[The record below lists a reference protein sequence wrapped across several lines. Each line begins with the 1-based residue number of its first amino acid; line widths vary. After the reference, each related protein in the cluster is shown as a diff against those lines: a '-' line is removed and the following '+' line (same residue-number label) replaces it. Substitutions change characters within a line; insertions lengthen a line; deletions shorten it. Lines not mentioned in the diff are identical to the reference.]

1 MAELKNSIQ
10 LNTSDFDKNLQQ
22 AIAKSE
28 EFQKGLEKLGNSK
41 SFSKLGI
48 DINKFTQ
55 DINGN
60 AAAMSQFATDMSKN
74 TNTVKQQIRQLQ
86 NAMANLAAQGIDQA
100 SESYRK
106 MQMELGRL
114 MDIQSD
120 VQAAGKNFA
129 NDYLAIQSVT
139 QGFQAFTGVIGMGVS
154 AMNLFGIENE
164 NTEAAMKKTLQ
175 ITNLL
180 NGAQAVS
187 QVFNKDSAFMLKII
201 KPLREA
207 YNNAIRQNTVA
218 TNINTNAEVTNK
230 TITEAGTV
238 ATVAST
244 VAEVANGS
252 AVKKNTIFQQA
263 WNVAKAVAQAL
274 LGNFTGLLLV
284 GAGALA
290 TYAIATSDST
300 DEDKKSAEAKNE
312 LRDSF
317 NELKET
323 VASSVGSVIGK
334 YAALQAAWKAC
345 RTEHQKNEF
354 INKNK
359 NAWSEFG
366 WEIDNTKKA
375 EDFYV
380 NNTTKVCDALQKRAE
395 QMALMTTL
403 QKSYEKH
410 FKKIAEFDSVAGGKY
425 YTKSNYKAGDKI
437 SADEARK
444 YGIKGYA
451 DRDPIYGVGD
461 GNIVLDEAGA
471 EMLNIKKDVENN
483 AKALEKYNKNLELEN
498 KRFQRETQP
507 IISRMKKVSSEIGSY
522 DMSYYDAP
530 KKGGSKTTPK
540 SNKEDKKAEQ
550 KAVGEYDKAITS
562 LKDENEKLYLVQ
574 QKLTKQGKATSEEFQ
589 RNAQKIA
596 ENNEQIKEFENII
609 KKIKNPEFVDETS
622 IKAQLQKLKDIRDKA
637 YDDYMTAPA
646 EQTELKFKVYL
657 DANKAF
663 DDFSEKLKNKTV
675 YINVTSKADLD
686 GNNLNINNLGL
697 AELNEVG
704 FDAGQKS
711 IEETK
716 NQISETINLINK
728 YRTEI
733 NRVNDLKAKGQILSG
748 TESEQFNEL
757 ETSVDSLTNTLSELI
772 QKYNELISA
781 QNLKNETIEKLD
793 AVKTS
798 YEGIAETIGSVGNVI
813 GQVDSAWAQMTT
825 TILNGIAQIIPQ
837 LIAEKGA
844 QGSLAISKG
853 VAAASGLTPPWNLV
867 MIGTT
872 VAAILAALATQPF
885 AEGGIVGGTSF
896 KGDKIYARLNSGEM
910 VLNGRQQ
917 ANLFNMINNGGL
929 IGGGKVTFEIKGR
942 ELVGVLNNYNNK
954 RNKVL

>member
-1 MAELKNSIQ
+1 MASLKNNIE

-28 EFQKGLEKLGNSK
+28 EFQKGLEKLGKSN

-48 DINKFTQ
+48 DMNKFTQ

-86 NAMANLAAQGIDQA
+86 NAMANLVANGIDQA

-129 NDYLAIQSVT
+129 DDYLAIQSVT

-207 YNNAIRQNTVA
+207 YNNAIRQNTIA
-218 TNINTNAEVTNK
+218 TNINTTAEVTNK

-300 DEDKKSAEAKNE
+300 DEEKKSAEAKNE

-317 NELKET
+317 NALKET
-323 VASSVGSVIGK
+323 VAASVGSVIGK
-334 YAALQAAWKAC
+334 YASLQAAWKAC

-507 IISRMKKVSSEIGSY
+507 IINRMKKVSSEIGAL
-522 DMSYYDAP
+522 DMSAYDAP
-530 KKGGSKTTPK
+530 KKVGSKTTPK

-622 IKAQLQKLKDIRDKA
+622 IKYQFQKLKDIRDKA
-637 YDDYMTAPA
+637 YEDYMTAPA

-675 YINVTSKADLD
+675 YIDVTSKADLD

-704 FDAGQKS
+704 FDVGQKS

-748 TESEQFNEL
+748 TETEQFDEL
-757 ETSVDSLTNTLSELI
+757 ETSVSSLTQTLSELI

-798 YEGIAETIGSVGNVI
+798 YEGIAETIGSVSNVI

-837 LIAEKGA
+837 LVAEKGA

>member
-1 MAELKNSIQ
+1 MAALKNSIE

-48 DINKFTQ
+48 DINKFNR

-120 VQAAGKNFA
+120 VQAAGRNFA

-164 NTEAAMKKTLQ
+164 NTEEAMKKTLQ

-218 TNINTNAEVTNK
+218 TNINTTAEVTNK

-323 VASSVGSVIGK
+323 VASSTGNIVGK

-403 QKSYEKH
+403 QKEYEKH

-507 IISRMKKVSSEIGSY
+507 IINRMKKVSSEIGSY
-522 DMSYYDAP
+522 DMSYYEAP
-530 KKGGSKTTPK
+530 KKVGSKTTPK

-562 LKDENEKLYLVQ
+562 LKDENEKLYIVQ
-574 QKLTKQGKATSEEFQ
+574 QKLTKQGKATTEEFQ
-589 RNAQKIA
+589 KNANKIA

-622 IKAQLQKLKDIRDKA
+622 IKYQFQKLKDIRDKA
-637 YDDYMTAPA
+637 YEDYMTAPA

-675 YINVTSKADLD
+675 YIDVTSKADLD

-697 AELNEVG
+697 SELNEVG

-748 TESEQFNEL
+748 TESEQFSEL
-757 ETSVDSLTNTLSELI
+757 ETSVDSLTNKLSELI

-781 QNLKNETIEKLD
+781 QNQKNDAIAKLD
-793 AVKTS
+793 EVKTS
-798 YEGIAETIGSVGNVI
+798 YEGIAETIGSVSNVI

-837 LIAEKGA
+837 LVAEKGA

-853 VAAASGLTPPWNLV
+853 VAAASGLTPPWNLI

-896 KGDKIYARLNSGEM
+896 KGDKVYARLNSGEM

>member
-1 MAELKNSIQ
+1 MALLKNSIE

-28 EFQKGLEKLGNSK
+28 EFQKGLEKLGKSN

-48 DINKFTQ
+48 DMNKFTQ
-55 DINGN
+55 DVHGN
-60 AAAMSQFATDMSKN
+60 AAAMSQFANDMSKN

-86 NAMANLAAQGIDQA
+86 NAMANLVANGIDQA

-139 QGFQAFTGVIGMGVS
+139 QGFQALSGVVGMGVS

-218 TNINTNAEVTNK
+218 TNINTTAEVTNK

-238 ATVAST
+238 AKVAST

-290 TYAIATSDST
+290 TYALSTSDST
-300 DEDKKSAEAKNE
+300 DEEKKSAEAKNE
-312 LRDSF
+312 LRDSM

-323 VASSVGSVIGK
+323 VASSTGNIIGK
-334 YAALQAAWKAC
+334 YASLQAAWKAC

-380 NNTTKVCDALQKRAE
+380 NNTTKVCDALKKRAE

-444 YGIKGYA
+444 YGIRGYA

-507 IISRMKKVSSEIGSY
+507 IINQMKKVSSEIGAS
-522 DMSYYDAP
+522 DMSYYEAP
-530 KKGGSKTTPK
+530 KKVGSKTTPK

-562 LKDENEKLYLVQ
+562 LKDENEKLYIVQ

-589 RNAQKIA
+589 RNANKIA

-637 YDDYMTAPA
+637 YEDYMTAPA

-675 YINVTSKADLD
+675 YIDVTSKADLD

-697 AELNEVG
+697 AEINEVG
-704 FDAGQKS
+704 FDVGQKS
-711 IEETK
+711 LEETK

-733 NRVNDLKAKGQILSG
+733 NRVNDLKSKGQILTG
-748 TESEQFNEL
+748 TEAEQFSEL
-757 ETSVDSLTNTLSELI
+757 ETSVDSLTNKLSELI

-781 QNLKNETIEKLD
+781 QNQKNETIEKLD
-793 AVKTS
+793 EVKTN
-798 YEGIAETIGSVGNVI
+798 YEGIAETIGTVGNVI
-813 GQVDSAWAQMTT
+813 GQVDSAWAKMTT

-837 LIAEKGA
+837 LVAEKGA
-844 QGSLAISKG
+844 QGSLAIAKG

-896 KGDKIYARLNSGEM
+896 KGDKVDARLNSGEM

-917 ANLFNMINNGGL
+917 ANLFNMINSGGL
-929 IGGGKVTFEIKGR
+929 MGGGQVTFKIEGR

>member
-1 MAELKNSIQ
+1 MAALKNSIE

-28 EFQKGLEKLGNSK
+28 EFQKGLEKLGKSN

-48 DINKFTQ
+48 DMNKFTQ
-55 DINGN
+55 DVNGN
-60 AAAMSQFATDMSKN
+60 SAAMSQFATDMSKN

-86 NAMANLAAQGIDQA
+86 NAMANLVANGIDQA

-129 NDYLAIQSVT
+129 DDYLAIQSVT

-180 NGAQAVS
+180 NGAQAIS

-207 YNNAIRQNTVA
+207 YNNAIRQNIVA

-290 TYAIATSDST
+290 TYALSTSDST
-300 DEDKKSAEAKNE
+300 DEEKKSAEAKNE

-334 YAALQAAWKAC
+334 YASLQAAWKAC

-380 NNTTKVCDALQKRAE
+380 NNTTKVCEALKKRAE

-425 YTKSNYKAGDKI
+425 YTKSSYKAGDRI
-437 SADEARK
+437 SKEEAKK

-507 IISRMKKVSSEIGSY
+507 IINRMNKVSSEIGAS

-530 KKGGSKTTPK
+530 KKVGSKTTSK

-550 KAVGEYDKAITS
+550 KAVGEYEKAINS

-589 RNAQKIA
+589 KNAKKIA
-596 ENNEQIKEFENII
+596 ENNEQIKEFDQII

-622 IKAQLQKLKDIRDKA
+622 IKSQFQKLKDIRDKA
-637 YDDYMTAPA
+637 YEDYMTAPA

-675 YINVTSKADLD
+675 YIDVTSKADLD

-697 AELNEVG
+697 AEINEVG

-733 NRVNDLKAKGQILSG
+733 NRVNDLKTKGQILSG
-748 TESEQFNEL
+748 TEAEQFDEL
-757 ETSVDSLTNTLSELI
+757 ETSVSSLTQTLSELI
-772 QKYNELISA
+772 QKYNELITA
-781 QNLKNETIEKLD
+781 QNQKNETIDKLD

-798 YEGIAETIGSVGNVI
+798 YEGIAETIGSVSNVI

-837 LIAEKGA
+837 LVAEKGA

-853 VAAASGLTPPWNLV
+853 VAAASGLTPPWNLI

-896 KGDKIYARLNSGEM
+896 KGDKVYARLNSGEM

>member
-1 MAELKNSIQ
+1 MAALKNNIE
-10 LNTSDFDKNLQQ
+10 LNTSDFDKNLQK

-28 EFQKGLEKLGNSK
+28 EFQKGLEKLGKSN

-48 DINKFTQ
+48 DMNKFTQ
-55 DINGN
+55 DVNGN

-86 NAMANLAAQGIDQA
+86 NAMANLVANGIDQA

-218 TNINTNAEVTNK
+218 TNINTTAEVTNK

-300 DEDKKSAEAKNE
+300 DEDKKSAEAKND

-323 VASSVGSVIGK
+323 VASSVGNIVGK
-334 YAALQAAWKAC
+334 YASLQAAWKAC

-380 NNTTKVCDALQKRAE
+380 NNTTKVCEALKKRAE

-437 SADEARK
+437 SADEAKK

-507 IISRMKKVSSEIGSY
+507 IINRMNKVSSEIGSL
-522 DMSYYDAP
+522 DMSAYDAP
-530 KKGGSKTTPK
+530 KKVGSKTTPK

-550 KAVGEYDKAITS
+550 KAVGEYEKAITS

-589 RNAQKIA
+589 KNANKIK
-596 ENNEQIKEFENII
+596 ENNEQIKEYDQII

-622 IKAQLQKLKDIRDKA
+622 IKSQFQKLKDIRDKA
-637 YDDYMTAPA
+637 YEDYMTAPA
-646 EQTELKFKVYL
+646 EKTELKFKVYL

-675 YINVTSKADLD
+675 YIDVTSKADLD

-697 AELNEVG
+697 SELNEVG

-748 TESEQFNEL
+748 TETEQFDEL
-757 ETSVDSLTNTLSELI
+757 ETSVDSLTQTLSELI

-781 QNLKNETIEKLD
+781 QNQKNDAIEKLD
-793 AVKTS
+793 AVKTT
-798 YEGIAETIGSVGNVI
+798 YQGIADTIGGVGNVI
-813 GQVDSAWAQMTT
+813 SQLDVAWAKMTAT
-825 TILNGIAQIIPQ
+825 MLNGISQIIPM
-837 LIAEKGA
+837 LVAEQGA
-844 QGSLAISKG
+844 QSSLAISKG
-853 VAAASGLTPPWNLV
+853 VASASGIPYPFNLIAIATTIASILT
-867 MIGTT
+867 
-872 VAAILAALATQPF
+872 ALATQPF

>member
-1 MAELKNSIQ
+1 MAALKNSIQ

-28 EFQKGLEKLGNSK
+28 EFQKGLEKLGKSN

-48 DINKFTQ
+48 DMNKFTQ

-60 AAAMSQFATDMSKN
+60 SAAMSQFATDMSKN

-86 NAMANLAAQGIDQA
+86 NAMANLVANGIDQA

-218 TNINTNAEVTNK
+218 TNINTTAEVTNK

-403 QKSYEKH
+403 QKEYEKH
-410 FKKIAEFDSVAGGKY
+410 FKKIAEFDSVVGGKY

-471 EMLNIKKDVENN
+471 EMLNIKKDAENN
-483 AKALEKYNKNLELEN
+483 AKALEKYNKNIENEN
-498 KRFQRETQP
+498 KRFQRATQP
-507 IISRMKKVSSEIGSY
+507 IINRMKRVSSEIGSL
-522 DMSYYDAP
+522 DMSAYEAP

-550 KAVGEYDKAITS
+550 KAVGEYEKAINS

-574 QKLTKQGKATSEEFQ
+574 QKLTKQGKATSEEFNK
-589 RNAQKIA
+589 NAKKIA

-622 IKAQLQKLKDIRDKA
+622 IKYQFQKLKDIRDKA
-637 YDDYMTAPA
+637 YEDYMTAPA

-675 YINVTSKADLD
+675 YIDVTSKADLD

-697 AELNEVG
+697 AEINEVG
-704 FDAGQKS
+704 FDVGQKS

-748 TESEQFNEL
+748 TESEQFDEL
-757 ETSVDSLTNTLSELI
+757 ETSVSSLTQTLGELI
-772 QKYNELISA
+772 QKYNELITA
-781 QNLKNETIEKLD
+781 QNQKNDAIAKLD
-793 AVKTS
+793 EVKTS
-798 YEGIAETIGSVGNVI
+798 YEGIAETIGSVSNVI

-837 LIAEKGA
+837 LVAEKGA

-853 VAAASGLTPPWNLV
+853 VAAASGLTPPWNLI

-896 KGDKIYARLNSGEM
+896 KGDKVYARLNSGEM

>member
-10 LNTSDFDKNLQQ
+10 LNTSDFDKNLQK

-28 EFQKGLEKLGNSK
+28 EFQKGLERLGNSK

-48 DINKFTQ
+48 DINKFNR

-86 NAMANLAAQGIDQA
+86 NAMANLVANGIDQA

-129 NDYLAIQSVT
+129 DDYLAIQSVT

-180 NGAQAVS
+180 NGAQAIS

-207 YNNAIRQNTVA
+207 YNNAIRQNTVV
-218 TNINTNAEVTNK
+218 TNINTTAEVTNK
-230 TITEAGTV
+230 TVTEAGTV

-300 DEDKKSAEAKNE
+300 DEEKKSSEAKNE

-334 YAALQAAWKAC
+334 YASLQAAWKAC

-403 QKSYEKH
+403 QKEYEKH

-498 KRFQRETQP
+498 KRFQRATQP
-507 IISRMKKVSSEIGSY
+507 IINRMNKVSSEIGAS

-550 KAVGEYDKAITS
+550 KAVGEYEKAITS
-562 LKDENEKLYLVQ
+562 LKDENEKLYIVQ
-574 QKLTKQGKATSEEFQ
+574 QKLTRQGKETSAEFHK
-589 RNAQKIA
+589 NAQKIA

-622 IKAQLQKLKDIRDKA
+622 IKYQFQKLKDIRDKA
-637 YDDYMTAPA
+637 YEDYMTAPA

-675 YINVTSKADLD
+675 YIDVTSKADLD

-697 AELNEVG
+697 SELNEVG

-748 TESEQFNEL
+748 TEAEQFDEL
-757 ETSVDSLTNTLSELI
+757 ETSVSSLTQTLSELI
-772 QKYNELISA
+772 QKYNELITA
-781 QNLKNETIEKLD
+781 QNQKNETIEKLD

-798 YEGIAETIGSVGNVI
+798 YEGIAETIGSVSNVI

-837 LIAEKGA
+837 LVAEKGA

-853 VAAASGLTPPWNLV
+853 VAAASGLTPPWNLI

-872 VAAILAALATQPF
+872 VAAILAALGTQPV

>member
-1 MAELKNSIQ
+1 MAALKNSIE

-28 EFQKGLEKLGNSK
+28 EFQKGLEKLGKSN

-48 DINKFTQ
+48 DMNKFTQ

-86 NAMANLAAQGIDQA
+86 NAMANLVANGIDQA

-129 NDYLAIQSVT
+129 DDYLAIQSVT
-139 QGFQAFTGVIGMGVS
+139 QGFQALSGVIGMGVS

-164 NTEAAMKKTLQ
+164 NTEEAMKKTLQ

-218 TNINTNAEVTNK
+218 TNINTASEVVNK
-230 TITEAGTV
+230 TTTEAGTV

-244 VAEVANGS
+244 VAEVANSS

-284 GAGALA
+284 GAGALV
-290 TYAIATSDST
+290 TYALATSDST
-300 DEDKKSAEAKNE
+300 DEEKKSAEAKNE

-334 YAALQAAWKAC
+334 YASLQAAWKAC

-380 NNTTKVCDALQKRAE
+380 NNTTKVCDALKKRAE

-471 EMLNIKKDVENN
+471 EMLNIKKNVENN
-483 AKALEKYNKNLELEN
+483 AKALEKYNKNLENEN

-530 KKGGSKTTPK
+530 KKVGSKTTTK

-596 ENNEQIKEFENII
+596 ENNEQIKEFENIT

-637 YDDYMTAPA
+637 YEDYMTAPA

-675 YINVTSKADLD
+675 YIDVTSKADLD

-697 AELNEVG
+697 AEINEVG
-704 FDAGQKS
+704 FDVGQKS

-733 NRVNDLKAKGQILSG
+733 NRVNDLKSKGQILSG
-748 TESEQFNEL
+748 TETEQFDEL
-757 ETSVDSLTNTLSELI
+757 ETSVSSLTQTLGELI
-772 QKYNELISA
+772 QKYNELITA
-781 QNLKNETIEKLD
+781 QNQKNDAIEKLD
-793 AVKTS
+793 AVKTT
-798 YEGIAETIGSVGNVI
+798 YQGIADTIGGVGNVI
-813 GQVDSAWAQMTT
+813 SQLDVAWAKMTAT
-825 TILNGIAQIIPQ
+825 MLNGISQIIPM
-837 LIAEKGA
+837 LVAEQGA
-844 QGSLAISKG
+844 QSSLAISKG
-853 VAAASGLTPPWNLV
+853 VASASGIPYPFNLIAIATTIASILT
-867 MIGTT
+867 
-872 VAAILAALATQPF
+872 ALATQPF

-896 KGDKIYARLNSGEM
+896 KGDKVYARLNSGEM

>member
-28 EFQKGLEKLGNSK
+28 EFQKGLEKLGKSN

-48 DINKFTQ
+48 DMNKFTQ

-60 AAAMSQFATDMSKN
+60 SAAMSQFATDMSKN

-86 NAMANLAAQGIDQA
+86 NAMANLVANGIDQA
-100 SESYRK
+100 SESYHK

-129 NDYLAIQSVT
+129 DDYLAIQSVT

-218 TNINTNAEVTNK
+218 TNINTTAEVTNK

-300 DEDKKSAEAKNE
+300 DEDKKSAEAKND

-334 YAALQAAWKAC
+334 YASLQAAWKAC

-380 NNTTKVCDALQKRAE
+380 NNTTKVCDALEKRAE

-403 QKSYEKH
+403 QKEYEKH
-410 FKKIAEFDSVAGGKY
+410 FKKIAEFDSVVGGKY

-507 IISRMKKVSSEIGSY
+507 IINRMNKVSSEIGSL
-522 DMSYYDAP
+522 DMSAYDAP
-530 KKGGSKTTPK
+530 KKVGSKTTSK
-540 SNKEDKKAEQ
+540 SNKEYTKKEQ
-550 KAVGEYDKAITS
+550 KAVGEYEKAITS
-562 LKDENEKLYLVQ
+562 LKDENEKLYIVQ

-589 RNAQKIA
+589 KNANKIK

-622 IKAQLQKLKDIRDKA
+622 IKYQLQKLKDIRDKA
-637 YDDYMTAPA
+637 YEDYMTAPA

-675 YINVTSKADLD
+675 YIDVTSKADLD

-697 AELNEVG
+697 SELNEVG

-757 ETSVDSLTNTLSELI
+757 ETSVSSLTQTLSKLI

>member
-28 EFQKGLEKLGNSK
+28 EFQKGLEKLGKSN

-48 DINKFTQ
+48 DMNKFTQ
-55 DINGN
+55 DVHGN

-86 NAMANLAAQGIDQA
+86 NAMANLVANGIDQA
-100 SESYRK
+100 SESYHK

-129 NDYLAIQSVT
+129 DDYLAIQSVT
-139 QGFQAFTGVIGMGVS
+139 QGFQALTGVIGIGVS

-218 TNINTNAEVTNK
+218 TNINTTAEVTNK

-334 YAALQAAWKAC
+334 YASLQAAWKAC

-403 QKSYEKH
+403 QKAYEKH
-410 FKKIAEFDSVAGGKY
+410 FKKIAEFDSVVGGKY

-483 AKALEKYNKNLELEN
+483 AKALEKYNKNLENEN

-507 IISRMKKVSSEIGSY
+507 IINRMKKVSSEIGSL
-522 DMSYYDAP
+522 DMSAYDAP
-530 KKGGSKTTPK
+530 KKVGSKTTPK

-550 KAVGEYDKAITS
+550 KAVGEYEKAITS

-637 YDDYMTAPA
+637 YEDYMTAPA

-675 YINVTSKADLD
+675 YIDVTSKADLD
-686 GNNLNINNLGL
+686 GNNLNINNIGL
-697 AELNEVG
+697 SELNEVG

-733 NRVNDLKAKGQILSG
+733 NRVNDLKSKGQILSG
-748 TESEQFNEL
+748 TEAEQFSEL
-757 ETSVDSLTNTLSELI
+757 ETSVDSLTQTLGELI

-781 QNLKNETIEKLD
+781 QNQKNDAIEKLD
-793 AVKTS
+793 AVKTT
-798 YEGIAETIGSVGNVI
+798 YQGIADTIGGVGNVI
-813 GQVDSAWAQMTT
+813 SQLDVAWAKMTAT
-825 TILNGIAQIIPQ
+825 MLNGISQIIPM
-837 LIAEKGA
+837 LVAEQGA
-844 QGSLAISKG
+844 QSSLAISKG
-853 VAAASGLTPPWNLV
+853 VASASGIPYPFNLIAIATTIASILT
-867 MIGTT
+867 
-872 VAAILAALATQPF
+872 ALATQPF

>member
-1 MAELKNSIQ
+1 MAALKNSIQ

-28 EFQKGLEKLGNSK
+28 EFQKGLERLGKSN

-48 DINKFTQ
+48 DMNKFTQ

-60 AAAMSQFATDMSKN
+60 SAAMSQFATDMSKN

-86 NAMANLAAQGIDQA
+86 NAMANLVANGIDQA

-207 YNNAIRQNTVA
+207 YNNAIRQNTLA
-218 TNINTNAEVTNK
+218 TNINTTAEVTNK

-300 DEDKKSAEAKNE
+300 DEEKKSAEAKNE

-323 VASSVGSVIGK
+323 VAASVGSVIGK
-334 YAALQAAWKAC
+334 YASLQAAWKAC

-507 IISRMKKVSSEIGSY
+507 IINRMKKVSSEIGAL
-522 DMSYYDAP
+522 DMSAYDAP
-530 KKGGSKTTPK
+530 KNGGSKTTPK

-550 KAVGEYDKAITS
+550 KAVGEYEKAITS

-574 QKLTKQGKATSEEFQ
+574 QKLTKQGKETSAEFQ
-589 RNAQKIA
+589 RNAKKIA

-622 IKAQLQKLKDIRDKA
+622 IKYQFQKLKDIRDKA
-637 YDDYMTAPA
+637 YEDYMTAPA

-657 DANKAF
+657 DANKAY

-675 YINVTSKADLD
+675 YIDVTSKADLD

-704 FDAGQKS
+704 FDVGQKS

-748 TESEQFNEL
+748 TEAEQFDEL
-757 ETSVDSLTNTLSELI
+757 ETSVSSLTQTLSELI

-781 QNLKNETIEKLD
+781 QNQKNETIEKLD

-798 YEGIAETIGSVGNVI
+798 YEGIAETIGSVSNVI

-837 LIAEKGA
+837 LVAEKGA

-853 VAAASGLTPPWNLV
+853 VAAASGLTPPWNLI

-896 KGDKIYARLNSGEM
+896 KGDKVYARLNSGEM

-917 ANLFNMINNGGL
+917 ANLFNMINSGGL

>member
-10 LNTSDFDKNLQQ
+10 LNTSDFDKNLQK

-28 EFQKGLEKLGNSK
+28 EFQKGLEKLGKSN

-60 AAAMSQFATDMSKN
+60 SSAMSQFATDMSKN

-86 NAMANLAAQGIDQA
+86 NAMANLVANGIDQA

-218 TNINTNAEVTNK
+218 TNINTTAEVTNK

-300 DEDKKSAEAKNE
+300 DEEKKSAEAKNE

-323 VASSVGSVIGK
+323 VAASVGSVIGK
-334 YAALQAAWKAC
+334 YASLQAAWKAC

-410 FKKIAEFDSVAGGKY
+410 FKKIAEFDSVVGGKY
-425 YTKSNYKAGDKI
+425 YTKSSYKAGDKI
-437 SADEARK
+437 SVDEAKK

-530 KKGGSKTTPK
+530 KKVGSKTTTK

-622 IKAQLQKLKDIRDKA
+622 IKSQFQKLKDIRDKA
-637 YDDYMTAPA
+637 YEDYMTAPA

-675 YINVTSKADLD
+675 YIDVTSKADLD

-697 AELNEVG
+697 AEINEVG
-704 FDAGQKS
+704 FDVGQKS

-748 TESEQFNEL
+748 TEAEQFSEL
-757 ETSVDSLTNTLSELI
+757 ETSVDSLTQTLSELI

-781 QNLKNETIEKLD
+781 QNQKNDAIEKLD
-793 AVKTS
+793 AVKTT
-798 YEGIAETIGSVGNVI
+798 YQGIADTIGGVGNVI
-813 GQVDSAWAQMTT
+813 SQLDVAWAKMTAT
-825 TILNGIAQIIPQ
+825 MLNGISQIIPM
-837 LIAEKGA
+837 LVAEQGA
-844 QGSLAISKG
+844 QSSLAISKG
-853 VAAASGLTPPWNLV
+853 VASASGIPYPFNLIAIATTIASILT
-867 MIGTT
+867 
-872 VAAILAALATQPF
+872 ALATQPF

-896 KGDKIYARLNSGEM
+896 KGDKVYARLNSGEM

-917 ANLFNMINNGGL
+917 ANLFNMINSGGL

>member
-1 MAELKNSIQ
+1 M
-10 LNTSDFDKNLQQ
+10 
-22 AIAKSE
+22 
-28 EFQKGLEKLGNSK
+28 KG
-41 SFSKLGI
+41 
-48 DINKFTQ
+48 
-55 DINGN
+55 
-60 AAAMSQFATDMSKN
+60 
-74 TNTVKQQIRQLQ
+74 
-86 NAMANLAAQGIDQA
+86 
-100 SESYRK
+100 
-106 MQMELGRL
+106 
-114 MDIQSD
+114 
-120 VQAAGKNFA
+120 
-129 NDYLAIQSVT
+129 
-139 QGFQAFTGVIGMGVS
+139 
-154 AMNLFGIENE
+154 
-164 NTEAAMKKTLQ
+164 
-175 ITNLL
+175 
-180 NGAQAVS
+180 
-187 QVFNKDSAFMLKII
+187 
-201 KPLREA
+201 
-207 YNNAIRQNTVA
+207 
-218 TNINTNAEVTNK
+218 EVTSS
-230 TITEAGTV
+230 
-238 ATVAST
+238 VASMM
-244 VAEVANGS
+244 
-252 AVKKNTIFQQA
+252 
-263 WNVAKAVAQAL
+263 
-274 LGNFTGLLLV
+274 
-284 GAGALA
+284 
-290 TYAIATSDST
+290 
-300 DEDKKSAEAKNE
+300 
-312 LRDSF
+312 
-317 NELKET
+317 
-323 VASSVGSVIGK
+323 GK
-334 YAALQAAWKAC
+334 YYALQKAWESC
-345 RTEHQKNEF
+345 RTEHQKIEF

-359 NAWSEFG
+359 DAWKDLGVSL
-366 WEIDNTKKA
+366 DNVTKT

-380 NNTTKVCDALQKRAE
+380 KNTSKVTKAIEARAAK
-395 QMALMTTL
+395 MALMAQL
-403 QKSYEKH
+403 QESYEEYYKE
-410 FKKIAEFDSVAGGKY
+410 IVALDTVEGGGY
-425 YTKSNYKAGDKI
+425 YIKSNKKAGDKI

-483 AKALEKYNKNLELEN
+483 VKALEKYNKNIELEN

-507 IISRMKKVSSEIGSY
+507 IINRMKKVSSEIGSL
-522 DMSYYDAP
+522 DMSAYDAP
-530 KKGGSKTTPK
+530 KKVGSKTTTK

-622 IKAQLQKLKDIRDKA
+622 IKYQFQKLKDIRDKA
-637 YDDYMTAPA
+637 YEDYMTAPA

-675 YINVTSKADLD
+675 YIDVTSKADLD

-704 FDAGQKS
+704 FDVGQKS
-711 IEETK
+711 LEETK

-748 TESEQFNEL
+748 TETEQFDEL
-757 ETSVDSLTNTLSELI
+757 ETSVSSLTQTLGELI

-798 YEGIAETIGSVGNVI
+798 YEGIAETIGSVSNVI

-837 LIAEKGA
+837 LVAEKGA

-853 VAAASGLTPPWNLV
+853 VAAASGLTPPWNLI

>member
-1 MAELKNSIQ
+1 MAALKNSIQ

-48 DINKFTQ
+48 DMNKFTQ
-55 DINGN
+55 DVNGN
-60 AAAMSQFATDMSKN
+60 SAAMSQFANDMSKN

-86 NAMANLAAQGIDQA
+86 NAMANLVANGIDQS

-129 NDYLAIQSVT
+129 DDYLAIQSVT

-207 YNNAIRQNTVA
+207 YNNAIRQNTIA

-300 DEDKKSAEAKNE
+300 DEEKKSAEAKNE

-317 NELKET
+317 NALKET

-334 YAALQAAWKAC
+334 YASLQAAWKAC

-380 NNTTKVCDALQKRAE
+380 NNTTKVCDALKKRAE

-530 KKGGSKTTPK
+530 KKVGSKTTTK

-622 IKAQLQKLKDIRDKA
+622 IKSQFQKLKDIRDKA
-637 YDDYMTAPA
+637 YEDYMTAPA

-675 YINVTSKADLD
+675 YIDVTSKADLD

-697 AELNEVG
+697 AEINEVG
-704 FDAGQKS
+704 FDVGQKS

-748 TESEQFNEL
+748 TEAEQFDEL
-757 ETSVDSLTNTLSELI
+757 ETSVSSLTQTLSELI

-798 YEGIAETIGSVGNVI
+798 YEGIAETIGSVSNVI

-837 LIAEKGA
+837 LVAEKGA

-853 VAAASGLTPPWNLV
+853 VAAASGLTPPWNLI

-896 KGDKIYARLNSGEM
+896 KGDKVYARLNSGEM

>member
-1 MAELKNSIQ
+1 MAALKNSIQ

-28 EFQKGLEKLGNSK
+28 EFQKGLEKLGKSN

-86 NAMANLAAQGIDQA
+86 NAMANLVANGIDQA

-106 MQMELGRL
+106 MQIELGRL

-129 NDYLAIQSVT
+129 DDYLAIQSVT

-207 YNNAIRQNTVA
+207 YNNAIRQNTIA
-218 TNINTNAEVTNK
+218 TNINTTAEVTNK

-317 NELKET
+317 NALKET

-334 YAALQAAWKAC
+334 YASLQAAWKAC

-380 NNTTKVCDALQKRAE
+380 NNTTKVCEALKKRAE

-530 KKGGSKTTPK
+530 KKVGSKTTPK

-622 IKAQLQKLKDIRDKA
+622 IKYQFQKLKDIRDKA
-637 YDDYMTAPA
+637 YEDYMTAPA

-657 DANKAF
+657 DANKAY

-675 YINVTSKADLD
+675 YIDVTSKADLD

-697 AELNEVG
+697 AEINEVG
-704 FDAGQKS
+704 FDVGQKS

-733 NRVNDLKAKGQILSG
+733 KRVNDLKAKGQILSG
-748 TESEQFNEL
+748 TEAEQFDEL
-757 ETSVDSLTNTLSELI
+757 ETSVSSLTQTLSELI

-798 YEGIAETIGSVGNVI
+798 YEGIAETIGSVSNVI

-837 LIAEKGA
+837 LVAEKGA

-853 VAAASGLTPPWNLV
+853 VAAASGLTPPWNLI

-896 KGDKIYARLNSGEM
+896 KGDKVYARLNSGEM

>member
-1 MAELKNSIQ
+1 MAALKNSIQ

-28 EFQKGLEKLGNSK
+28 EFQKGLERLGKSN

-48 DINKFTQ
+48 DMNKFTQ

-60 AAAMSQFATDMSKN
+60 SAAMSQFATDMSKN

-86 NAMANLAAQGIDQA
+86 NAMANLVANGIDQA

-207 YNNAIRQNTVA
+207 YNNAIRQNTLA
-218 TNINTNAEVTNK
+218 TNINTTAEVTNK

-300 DEDKKSAEAKNE
+300 DEEKKSAEAKNE

-323 VASSVGSVIGK
+323 VAASVGSVIGK
-334 YAALQAAWKAC
+334 YASLQAAWKAC

-507 IISRMKKVSSEIGSY
+507 IINRMKKVSSEIGAL
-522 DMSYYDAP
+522 DMSAYDAP
-530 KKGGSKTTPK
+530 KNGGSKTTPK

-550 KAVGEYDKAITS
+550 KAVGEYEKAITS

-574 QKLTKQGKATSEEFQ
+574 QKLTKQGKETSAEFQ
-589 RNAQKIA
+589 RNAKKIA

-622 IKAQLQKLKDIRDKA
+622 IKYQFQKLKDIRDKA
-637 YDDYMTAPA
+637 YEDYMTAPA

-675 YINVTSKADLD
+675 YIDVTSKADLD

-704 FDAGQKS
+704 FDVGQKS

-748 TESEQFNEL
+748 TEAEQFDEL
-757 ETSVDSLTNTLSELI
+757 ETSVSSLTQTLSELI

-781 QNLKNETIEKLD
+781 QNQKNETIEKLD

-798 YEGIAETIGSVGNVI
+798 YEGIAETIGSVSNVI

-837 LIAEKGA
+837 LVAEKGA

-853 VAAASGLTPPWNLV
+853 VAAASGLTPPWNLI

-896 KGDKIYARLNSGEM
+896 KGDKVYARLNSGEM

-917 ANLFNMINNGGL
+917 ANLFNMINSGGL

>member
-10 LNTSDFDKNLQQ
+10 LNTSDFDKNLQK

-28 EFQKGLEKLGNSK
+28 EFQKGLEKLGKSN

-48 DINKFTQ
+48 DMNKFTQ

-60 AAAMSQFATDMSKN
+60 SAAMSQFANDMSKN

-86 NAMANLAAQGIDQA
+86 NAMANLVANGIDQS
-100 SESYRK
+100 SESYHK

-129 NDYLAIQSVT
+129 DDYLAIQSVT

-218 TNINTNAEVTNK
+218 TNINTTAEVTNK

-334 YAALQAAWKAC
+334 YASLQAAWKAC

-380 NNTTKVCDALQKRAE
+380 NNTTKVCEALKKRAE

-403 QKSYEKH
+403 QKEYEKH
-410 FKKIAEFDSVAGGKY
+410 FKKIAEFDSVVGGKY

-471 EMLNIKKDVENN
+471 EMLNIKKDAENN
-483 AKALEKYNKNLELEN
+483 AKALEKYNKNIENEN
-498 KRFQRETQP
+498 KRFQRATQP
-507 IISRMKKVSSEIGSY
+507 IINRMKKVSSEIGSL
-522 DMSYYDAP
+522 DMSAYDAP
-530 KKGGSKTTPK
+530 KKVGSKTTPK

-550 KAVGEYDKAITS
+550 KAVGEYEKAITS
-562 LKDENEKLYLVQ
+562 LKDENEKLYIVQ
-574 QKLTKQGKATSEEFQ
+574 QKLTKQGKATTEEFQ
-589 RNAQKIA
+589 KNANKIA

-622 IKAQLQKLKDIRDKA
+622 IKYQFQKLKDIRDKA
-637 YDDYMTAPA
+637 YEDYMTAPA

-675 YINVTSKADLD
+675 YIDVTSKADLD

-697 AELNEVG
+697 AEINEVG
-704 FDAGQKS
+704 FDVGQKS

-748 TESEQFNEL
+748 TETEQFDEL
-757 ETSVDSLTNTLSELI
+757 ETSVSSLTQTLSELI

-798 YEGIAETIGSVGNVI
+798 YEGIAETIGSVSNVI

-837 LIAEKGA
+837 LVAEKGA

-853 VAAASGLTPPWNLV
+853 VAAASGLTPPWNLI

-896 KGDKIYARLNSGEM
+896 KGDKVYARLNSGEM

-917 ANLFNMINNGGL
+917 ANLFNMINSGGL
-929 IGGGKVTFEIKGR
+929 IGGGKVTFKIQGR

>member
-1 MAELKNSIQ
+1 MAVLKNNIE

-28 EFQKGLEKLGNSK
+28 EFQKGLEKLGKSN

-48 DINKFTQ
+48 DMNKFTQ

-60 AAAMSQFATDMSKN
+60 SAAMSQFATDMSKN

-86 NAMANLAAQGIDQA
+86 NAMANLVANGIDQA

-129 NDYLAIQSVT
+129 DDYLAIQSVT

-218 TNINTNAEVTNK
+218 TNINTASEVVNK
-230 TITEAGTV
+230 TTTEAGTV

-244 VAEVANGS
+244 VAEVANSS

-300 DEDKKSAEAKNE
+300 DEDKKSAEAKND

-334 YAALQAAWKAC
+334 YASLQAAWKAC

-437 SADEARK
+437 SVAEAKK

-483 AKALEKYNKNLELEN
+483 AKALEKYNKNLEEEN

-507 IISRMKKVSSEIGSY
+507 IINRMKKVSSEIGSL
-522 DMSYYDAP
+522 DMSAYDAP
-530 KKGGSKTTPK
+530 KKVGSKTTPK

-562 LKDENEKLYLVQ
+562 LKNENEKLYIVQ
-574 QKLTKQGKATSEEFQ
+574 QKLTKQGKETSAEFQ
-589 RNAQKIA
+589 KNAQKIA

-622 IKAQLQKLKDIRDKA
+622 IKYQFQKLKDIRDKA
-637 YDDYMTAPA
+637 YEDYMTAPA
-646 EQTELKFKVYL
+646 EKTELKFKVYL

-675 YINVTSKADLD
+675 YIDVTSKADLD

-697 AELNEVG
+697 SEINEVG
-704 FDAGQKS
+704 FDVGQKS

-748 TESEQFNEL
+748 TEAEQFDEL
-757 ETSVDSLTNTLSELI
+757 ETSVSSLTQTLSELI

-798 YEGIAETIGSVGNVI
+798 YEGIAETIGSVSNVI

-837 LIAEKGA
+837 LVAEKGA

-853 VAAASGLTPPWNLV
+853 VAAASGLTPPWNLI

-896 KGDKIYARLNSGEM
+896 KGDKVYARLNSGEM

>member
-1 MAELKNSIQ
+1 MAALKNSIE

-41 SFSKLGI
+41 SFSKLGV
-48 DINKFTQ
+48 DMNKFTQ

-86 NAMANLAAQGIDQA
+86 NAMANLVANGIDQT
-100 SESYRK
+100 SESYHK

-129 NDYLAIQSVT
+129 DDYLAIQSVT

-180 NGAQAVS
+180 NGAQAVA

-218 TNINTNAEVTNK
+218 TNINTTAEVVNK
-230 TITEAGTV
+230 TTTEAGTV

-244 VAEVANGS
+244 VAEVANSS

-312 LRDSF
+312 LRDSM
-317 NELKET
+317 NELKEA
-323 VASSVGSVIGK
+323 VASSVGSVVGK
-334 YAALQAAWKAC
+334 YASLQAAWKAC

-380 NNTTKVCDALQKRAE
+380 NNTTKVCDALKKRAE

-425 YTKSNYKAGDKI
+425 YTKSNYKAGD
-437 SADEARK
+437 R
-444 YGIKGYA
+444 
-451 DRDPIYGVGD
+451 
-461 GNIVLDEAGA
+461 
-471 EMLNIKKDVENN
+471 
-483 AKALEKYNKNLELEN
+483 
-498 KRFQRETQP
+498 
-507 IISRMKKVSSEIGSY
+507 
-522 DMSYYDAP
+522 
-530 KKGGSKTTPK
+530 
-540 SNKEDKKAEQ
+540 
-550 KAVGEYDKAITS
+550 
-562 LKDENEKLYLVQ
+562 
-574 QKLTKQGKATSEEFQ
+574 
-589 RNAQKIA
+589 
-596 ENNEQIKEFENII
+596 
-609 KKIKNPEFVDETS
+609 
-622 IKAQLQKLKDIRDKA
+622 
-637 YDDYMTAPA
+637 
-646 EQTELKFKVYL
+646 
-657 DANKAF
+657 
-663 DDFSEKLKNKTV
+663 
-675 YINVTSKADLD
+675 
-686 GNNLNINNLGL
+686 
-697 AELNEVG
+697 
-704 FDAGQKS
+704 
-711 IEETK
+711 
-716 NQISETINLINK
+716 
-728 YRTEI
+728 
-733 NRVNDLKAKGQILSG
+733 
-748 TESEQFNEL
+748 
-757 ETSVDSLTNTLSELI
+757 
-772 QKYNELISA
+772 
-781 QNLKNETIEKLD
+781 
-793 AVKTS
+793 
-798 YEGIAETIGSVGNVI
+798 
-813 GQVDSAWAQMTT
+813 
-825 TILNGIAQIIPQ
+825 
-837 LIAEKGA
+837 
-844 QGSLAISKG
+844 ISKEE
-853 VAAASGLTPPWNLV
+853 A
-867 MIGTT
+867 
-872 VAAILAALATQPF
+872 
-885 AEGGIVGGTSF
+885 
-896 KGDKIYARLNSGEM
+896 KKY
-910 VLNGRQQ
+910 
-917 ANLFNMINNGGL
+917 
-929 IGGGKVTFEIKGR
+929 
-942 ELVGVLNNYNNK
+942 
-954 RNKVL
+954 